1 MTNAR
6 TKNTLTK
13 SDFTTFFQ
21 KFQQDVIKRFTEIEI
36 SAATFTQTPW
46 EKKPEDMLQ
55 GGGKMA
61 SMRGTTFEK
70 VGVNFSEVYGTFS
83 EKFAKE
89 IPGADK
95 SNGQFWASGV
105 SLVAHMANPFAPA
118 VHMNVRRIETSKSWV
133 GGGAD
138 LTPTF
143 EFDEDTTTFH
153 NALAKACEAH
163 HIGAYPEYK
172 KWCDD
177 YFFLPH
183 RNEMRGVGGIFF
195 DNLNSGDEAKD
206 FQLLKDTCYAFLDSF
221 SIITERRMDT
231 KFTPEDKQKQQEK
244 RGRYV
249 EFNLLYDRGTRFGF
263 QTGGNAE
270 AILMSMPPEARW

>member
-1 MTNAR
+1 MTQ
-6 TKNTLTK
+6 TLKK
-13 SDFTTFFQ
+13 SDFTAFFQ
-21 KFQQDVIKRFTEIEI
+21 QFQQDVIARFTEIEN
-36 SAATFTQTPW
+36 SAKNNTATFTQTPW
-46 EKKPEDMLQ
+46 EKGAEDMLQ

-61 SMRGTTFEK
+61 SMRGETFEK
-70 VGVNFSEVYGTFS
+70 VGVNFSEVHGTFS

-89 IPGADK
+89 IPGALE
-95 SNGQFWASGV
+95 SNGEFWASGV

-118 VHMNVRRIETSKSWV
+118 VHMNVRRIQTSKSWV

-143 EFDEDTTTFH
+143 PLQEDTQTFH
-153 NALAKACEAH
+153 NALKQACENH
-163 HIGAYPEYK
+163 HTGAYPKYK
-172 KWCDD
+172 KWCDE

-183 RNEMRGVGGIFF
+183 RNETRGVGGVFF
-195 DNLNSGDEAKD
+195 DNLHSSDDSKD
-206 FQLLKDTCYAFLDSF
+206 LQLLKDVSYAFLDSF
-221 SIITERRMDT
+221 SEITERRMHT
-231 KFTPEDKQKQQEK
+231 KFTTEDKIKQQEK

>member
-1 MTNAR
+1 MTQ
-6 TKNTLTK
+6 TLQKT
-13 SDFTTFFQ
+13 DFTTFFQ
-21 KFQQDVIKRFTEIEI
+21 QFQQDVIARFTAIEN
-36 SAATFTQTPW
+36 SAKNSTATFTQTPW
-46 EKKPEDMLQ
+46 TKPEGEMLQ

-61 SMRGTTFEK
+61 SMRGKIFEK
-70 VGVNFSEVYGTFS
+70 VGVNFSEVHGTFS

-89 IPGADK
+89 IPGALE
-95 SNGQFWASGV
+95 SNGEFWASGV

-118 VHMNVRRIETSKSWV
+118 VHMNVRRIQTSQTWV

-143 EFDEDTTTFH
+143 PLEEDTQTFH
-153 NALAKACEAH
+153 NALKQACENH
-163 HIGAYPEYK
+163 HIGAYPKYK
-172 KWCDD
+172 KWCDE

-183 RNEMRGVGGIFF
+183 RNEMRGVGGVFF
-195 DNLNSGDEAKD
+195 DNLHSGDDSKD
-206 FQLLKDTCYAFLDSF
+206 LQLLKDVSYGFLDSF
-221 SIITERRMDT
+221 SDITNRRMHT
-231 KFTPEDKQKQQEK
+231 TFTTEDKIKQQEK

-270 AILMSMPPEARW
+270 AILMSMPPTAVW